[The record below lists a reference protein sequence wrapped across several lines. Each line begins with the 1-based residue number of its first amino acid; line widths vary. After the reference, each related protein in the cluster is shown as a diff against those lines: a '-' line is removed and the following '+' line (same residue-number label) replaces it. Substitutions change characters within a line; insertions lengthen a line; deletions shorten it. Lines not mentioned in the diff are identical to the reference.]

1 MILKVKNISN
11 IGGVVK
17 APPSKSYSHRAVIL
31 ASLANGTSRLY
42 DMLYSED
49 TLASIRVC
57 EALGAKIKRD
67 DDCLEVIGTG
77 GNLHNSSDS
86 PIDLANSGTTLRL
99 MTSVSALSDNEVT
112 LTGDESLQTRPM
124 GLLMDALR
132 PLGVIT
138 QSLNDNEKAPILI
151 RPGYVGGETNIYGN
165 VSSQFISSILISSP
179 LSKNGVTLYVLPEFK
194 SKPYVNMTLD
204 IMRKFGV
211 KTLSGYYLKH
221 DSCDKE
227 HQTCR
232 IDEFKVMRQGYTAC
246 DYTVE
251 GDYSSASY
259 LLALIAINGGKAK
272 IKNLFR
278 NSKQGDK
285 VILDILQK
293 MGAVIVR
300 ADDYVEIASD
310 GNLKAIDVDLS
321 NAPDL
326 LITVAV
332 LAAMAEGTTNIT
344 GVAHARVKE
353 TDRIDTTCR
362 ELEKLGCKL
371 TEREDGMS
379 ITGGVTSGVV
389 DSHGDHRLAMAFSL
403 IGLRYDIEIT
413 NGEVFDVSFPNFIES
428 MAKLG
433 FELELVE

>member
-99 MTSVSALSDNEVT
+99 MSSVSALSDNEVT